1 MLSPKVLKE
10 CIKTCMKARLVP
22 FIQGSPGMGKSAIV
36 KEIADEYGL
45 KLIDC
50 RLSSMEP
57 TDLLGL
63 PWINNGKAEFN
74 PYNLFP
80 LEDTPIPNG
89 YEGWL
94 LFLDEF
100 NSASKAT
107 QAAAYRVVLD
117 REIGQHK
124 LHSHCFVVAAGNLS
138 TDNAIV
144 NSLSTAMLSRV
155 IHLHIGINIED
166 WITDFAIPNNIDD
179 RIIAY
184 LAMNPE
190 YLMQFDPEKEDETFP
205 CPRTWQFVDK
215 LIKANSHVVNEKIIP
230 LLAGAVTLQQATAF
244 VQFCKVSKDLI
255 TIEDIKKNPD
265 INLPTDTAIL
275 WATVCHIS
283 RKVTENDLKY
293 LEKFLNKLPATF
305 KIVFLRSLVKTN
317 PLLIQKP
324 FIINFAKE
332 LGDFSFD

>member
-94 LFLDEF
+94 LFL
-100 NSASKAT
+100 K
-107 QAAAYRVVLD
+107 
-117 REIGQHK
+117 
-124 LHSHCFVVAAGNLS
+124 
-138 TDNAIV
+138 
-144 NSLSTAMLSRV
+144 
-155 IHLHIGINIED
+155 
-166 WITDFAIPNNIDD
+166 
-179 RIIAY
+179 
-184 LAMNPE
+184 
-190 YLMQFDPEKEDETFP
+190 
-205 CPRTWQFVDK
+205 
-215 LIKANSHVVNEKIIP
+215 
-230 LLAGAVTLQQATAF
+230 
-244 VQFCKVSKDLI
+244 
-255 TIEDIKKNPD
+255 
-265 INLPTDTAIL
+265 
-275 WATVCHIS
+275 
-283 RKVTENDLKY
+283 
-293 LEKFLNKLPATF
+293 
-305 KIVFLRSLVKTN
+305 
-317 PLLIQKP
+317 
-324 FIINFAKE
+324 
-332 LGDFSFD
+332 

>member
-1 MLSPKVLKE
+1 
-10 CIKTCMKARLVP
+10 
-22 FIQGSPGMGKSAIV
+22 
-36 KEIADEYGL
+36 
-45 KLIDC
+45 
-50 RLSSMEP
+50 
-57 TDLLGL
+57 
-63 PWINNGKAEFN
+63 
-74 PYNLFP
+74 
-80 LEDTPIPNG
+80 
-89 YEGWL
+89 
-94 LFLDEF
+94 
-100 NSASKAT
+100 
-107 QAAAYRVVLD
+107 
-117 REIGQHK
+117 
-124 LHSHCFVVAAGNLS
+124 
-138 TDNAIV
+138 
-144 NSLSTAMLSRV
+144 MLSRV

-190 YLMQFDPEKEDETFP
+190 YLMQFDPEKEDETFL

-215 LIKANSHVVNEKIIP
+215 LIKANNHVVNEKIIP

-265 INLPTDTAIL
+265 INIPTDTAIL